1 MTEQDRDRQDEILEA
16 AIRVFAKHGFHKA
29 TIKQIAKEANLKSP
43 ALIYWYFENK
53 RALLK
58 GVVNQLSP
66 LVKSLDDVSSLMEM
80 PPEMVLKMMAQNF
93 FDTFSQPI
101 AADMFRILLSEA
113 IHNTDIVEDFAE
125 TAPKV
130 VLEFLTA
137 YLNHQITL
145 GRLKP
150 HDVESSAR
158 MFVGSLVSTVL
169 MRFVMTPLAAGLP
182 QNNDDYVQTLV
193 EIFLNGLSTEK

>member
-16 AIRVFAKHGFHKA
+16 AIRVFAKYGFHKA

-58 GVVNQLSP
+58 GVMNQLSP
-66 LVKSLDDVSSLMEM
+66 LVKSLDDVSPLMEM
-80 PPEMVLKMMAQNF
+80 PPETVLKMMAHNF
-93 FDTFSQPI
+93 FDTFSHPT
-101 AADMFRILLSEA
+101 AVDMFRILLSEA
-113 IHNTDIVEDFAE
+113 IHNTGLVEDVAE
-125 TAPKV
+125 IAPKRII
-130 VLEFLTA
+130 EFLTA

-158 MFVGSLVSTVL
+158 MFVGSLVITVL
-169 MRFVMTPLAAGLP
+169 MRFVMTPLADGLP
-182 QNNDDYVQTLV
+182 QKDDYVQTLV